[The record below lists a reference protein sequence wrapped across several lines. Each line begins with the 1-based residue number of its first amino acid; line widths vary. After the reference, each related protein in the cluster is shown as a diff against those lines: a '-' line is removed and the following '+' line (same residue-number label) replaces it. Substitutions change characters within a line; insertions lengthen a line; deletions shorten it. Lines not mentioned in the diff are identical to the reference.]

1 MINSERLINTF
12 FELVRIDSPT
22 GGEHEVAAY
31 LTAKLA
37 ALGFQTRMDAMLN
50 LTATL
55 PGKGVRPGPGAPI
68 LLSAHMDSVPPCH
81 GIQPRIESG
90 IIRSDGTTILGG
102 DDRVGVAAILE
113 AVTVIHE
120 RGLLHLPIEIAFT
133 AQEEPGL
140 IGSTALDCSQ
150 FRSKR
155 GVVFDYGDPVGKII
169 VSAPGTWN
177 MDITI
182 TGRAAHAGGEPEK
195 GINAIAVA
203 VDAISHFKLGR
214 LDAETTANVGMIQ
227 GGVAR
232 NVVPETC
239 RVTAETRSR
248 RASKLERQKNIMLA
262 AFERAAENHGARLD
276 MQLKH
281 AYPLFRLSPAAPI
294 VSHVSAALT
303 RIGREPKLNVA
314 GGGSDANVFNSRG
327 IACVVV
333 SMGVENVHTTAEC
346 VSVAE
351 LIKTAELALEV
362 IRA

>member
-1 MINSERLINTF
+1 MINQDRLINTF
-12 FELVRIDSPT
+12 FELVKMDSPT
-22 GGEHEVAAY
+22 GGEHHVAEY
-31 LTAKLA
+31 LTTKLR
-37 ALGFQTRMDAMLN
+37 ALGFQTRMDALLN
-50 LTATL
+50 LTAFL
-55 PGKGVRPGPGAPI
+55 PGKGAPI

-81 GIQPRIESG
+81 GIQPRIVDG
-90 IIRSDGTTILGG
+90 VIQSDGTTILGG

-113 AVTVIHE
+113 ALTVIHE
-120 RGLLHLPIEIAFT
+120 NHLPHPPVEIAFT

-150 FRSKR
+150 FKAQW

-169 VSAPGTWN
+169 LSAPGTWN

-203 VDAISHFKLGR
+203 VEAISQFQVGR

-239 RVTAETRSR
+239 TVTAETRSLR
-248 RASKLERQKNIMLA
+248 QTKLERQKKTMVR
-262 AFERAAENHGARLD
+262 AFERAAKKHRAKLD
-276 MQLKH
+276 IQLKH
-281 AYPLFRLSPAAPI
+281 AYPLFRLPARAPI
-294 VSHVSAALT
+294 VQHVSAALE
-303 RIGREPKLNVA
+303 RIGRAPLLGVA
-314 GGGSDANVFNSRG
+314 GGGSDANVFNARG

-333 SMGVENVHTTAEC
+333 SMGVENVHTTKEFVP
-346 VSVAE
+346 VSE
-351 LIKTAELALEV
+351 LVKTAELALEV
-362 IRA
+362 TRSV